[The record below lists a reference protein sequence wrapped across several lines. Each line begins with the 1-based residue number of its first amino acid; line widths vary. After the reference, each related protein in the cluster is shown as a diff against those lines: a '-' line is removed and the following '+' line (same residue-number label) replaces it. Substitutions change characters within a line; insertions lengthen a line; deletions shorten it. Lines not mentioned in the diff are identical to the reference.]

1 VTERLTIRPFA
12 EGDFE
17 AVCALWQSS
26 ALLRP
31 WNDPA
36 HDIAHCRENPTS
48 ELFVG
53 LCDGQV
59 VASIMVGNDGHRGV
73 VYYVAC
79 APQHR
84 GKGYA
89 RDMMRHG
96 EAWLKERG
104 VFKVNLMI
112 RDDNE
117 KVRDFYRAIGYQEE
131 PRIVMSRRL
140 DQDANE

>member
-1 VTERLTIRPFA
+1 MTESLSIRPFA
-12 EGDFE
+12 EGDFD
-17 AVCALWQSS
+17 AVCALWQSCG
-26 ALLRP
+26 LLRP

-36 HDIAHCRENPTS
+36 HDIAHCRANPTS

-53 LCDGQV
+53 LLGGMI
-59 VASIMVGNDGHRGV
+59 VASVMVGNDGHRGV

-79 APQHR
+79 APQHQ

-89 RDMMRHG
+89 RAMMGHG
-96 EAWLKERG
+96 EAWLKDRG

-140 DQDANE
+140 DQDADE